1 MAVDAQEETMFARQH
16 SRTRR
21 AERIAGQAWDELV
34 GTVDGASAT
43 ARTRARNARH
53 EAMNRADDMSDRVG
67 SAAKEARRRA
77 GRAYDAL
84 AGRTPPRPW
93 GWLAAAAAVGVVVG
107 WIGTLFGREMAARG
121 DLRALTDS
129 VTEQERAV
137 DRAVIRR

>member
-1 MAVDAQEETMFARQH
+1 MALDAQEETMFARQH
-16 SRTRR
+16 SRARR

-34 GTVDGASAT
+34 GTVDDAGAT
-43 ARTRARNARH
+43 ARTRVRNARRH
-53 EAMNRADDMSDRVG
+53 AMNRADDMSDRVE
-67 SAAKEARRRA
+67 SAAREARQRA

-84 AGRTPPRPW
+84 SGRTPPRPW

-129 VTEQERAV
+129 VTEQRRTA
-137 DRAVIRR
+137 DRAITRR